1 MASSAAE
8 WQSDSKGK
16 EGEKLMELLKE
27 LTQAWGIAGREKAVR
42 AIIEREIKD
51 YADEY
56 FTDAVGNLIALKRG
70 ADHPDKK
77 KIMLAAHMDE
87 IGMQVKKI
95 EADGRIKVCNVGWIW
110 TSSLY
115 NDKVV
120 FRNGT
125 IGVVGC
131 EGPIEEAKNNSG
143 KLYIDIGC
151 TTKEDTEKY
160 VKVGDYCGFIGN
172 YYELKN
178 GRITAK
184 SFDNRVGCYILIEA
198 LKQNKGDGPN
208 DIYYVF
214 TVQEEVGCR
223 GAVVSAER
231 IKPDMGISVD
241 VTPDHFYPTDL
252 EGANAVGE
260 GVGISVGNP
269 SAMLDEYLVDEM
281 IACCEEN
288 QIKYQR
294 DVMDRGGTDASSINM
309 SGMGVRVAGI
319 SIVDRFPHSQ
329 SSIISKDDVKGAIEL
344 TDKYTKRV
352 FKFAE

>member
-1 MASSAAE
+1 
-8 WQSDSKGK
+8 
-16 EGEKLMELLKE
+16 MELLKE
-27 LTQAWGIAGREKAVR
+27 LTQAWGVAGREKNIR
-42 AIIEREIKD
+42 AIIKREIEGCC
-51 YADEY
+51 DEL
-56 FTDAVGNLIALKRG
+56 FTDAVGNLIAVKYG

-87 IGMQVKKI
+87 IGLQVKKI
-95 EADGRIKVCNVGWIW
+95 EGDGRIKVCNVGWVW
-110 TSSLY
+110 TSALY

-120 FRNGT
+120 FQNGT

-131 EGPIEEAKNNSG
+131 EGPVEEAKNNSG

-172 YYELKN
+172 YYELQN
-178 GRITAK
+178 ERIVSK
-184 SFDNRVGCYILIEA
+184 SFDNRVGCYILIQA
-198 LKQNKGDGPN
+198 LKQNDGKGPN

-214 TVQEEVGCR
+214 SVQEEVGCR

-231 IKPDMGISVD
+231 IHPDIGISID

-260 GVGISVGNP
+260 GVGISIGNP
-269 SAMLDEYLVDEM
+269 SAMLDEYLVDTM

-288 QIKYQR
+288 NIKYQR
-294 DVMDRGGTDASSINM
+294 DVMDRGGTDASSMNL

-329 SSIISKDDVKGAIEL
+329 SSIISKADVREAIRL
-344 TDKYTKRV
+344 TDLYTKHV
-352 FKFAE
+352 FQFAE

>member
-1 MASSAAE
+1 
-8 WQSDSKGK
+8 
-16 EGEKLMELLKE
+16 MELLKE
-27 LTQAWGIAGREKAVR
+27 LTQAWGVAGREKNVR
-42 AIIEREIKD
+42 DIIEREIRD
-51 YADEY
+51 HADEY
-56 FTDAVGNLIALKRG
+56 FTDAVGNLIAVKKG
-70 ADHPDKK
+70 TESPDKK

-95 EADGRIKVCNVGWIW
+95 ESDGRIKVCNVGFIW

-115 NDKVV
+115 NDKVI

-131 EGPIEEAKNNSG
+131 EGPVEEAKNNSG

-151 TTKEDTEKY
+151 TTKEETEKY

-178 GRITAK
+178 ERIVSK

-198 LKQNKGDGPN
+198 LKRNQGDGPN

-231 IKPDMGISVD
+231 IRPDIGISVD

-252 EGANAVGE
+252 EGSNAVGE
-260 GVGISVGNP
+260 GVGVCIGNP

-281 IACCEEN
+281 IACCEEAK
-288 QIKYQR
+288 IKYQR

-329 SSIISKDDVKGAIEL
+329 SSIISKEDVRCAIDL
-344 TDKYTKRV
+344 ADKYTKRV
-352 FKFAE
+352 FNFVE

>member
-70 ADHPDKK
+70 ADHPNKK

-208 DIYYVF
+208 DVYYVF

-269 SAMLDEYLVDEM
+269 S
-281 IACCEEN
+281 
-288 QIKYQR
+288 
-294 DVMDRGGTDASSINM
+294 M
-309 SGMGVRVAGI
+309 SL
-319 SIVDRFPHSQ
+319 S
-329 SSIISKDDVKGAIEL
+329 
-344 TDKYTKRV
+344 
-352 FKFAE
+352 